1 MLRLPYLLSR
11 GNLITARENPPYS
24 YGSQIKL
31 PQREEP
37 NKLNPDEGI
46 NKSYNQQRHI
56 PRTRAAIMKGG
67 RQGGG
72 NNVKVRILAAK
83 ITGQRNGKTGQR
95 LRRRKSNASQRSAY
109 LTDRKK
115 RERERYGLLR
125 LLIGGEAPRRTAH

>member
-1 MLRLPYLLSR
+1 M
-11 GNLITARENPPYS
+11 RETPPSS
-24 YGSQIKL
+24 YGSQVKL
-31 PQREEP
+31 PQGEEP
-37 NKLNPDEGI
+37 NKLNPDKGI
-46 NKSYNQQRHI
+46 NKSSNQQGHI
-56 PRTRAAIMKGG
+56 PTDKSSNNKGGG

>member
-1 MLRLPYLLSR
+1 
-11 GNLITARENPPYS
+11 
-24 YGSQIKL
+24 
-31 PQREEP
+31 
-37 NKLNPDEGI
+37 
-46 NKSYNQQRHI
+46 
-56 PRTRAAIMKGG
+56 MKGG

-95 LRRRKSNASQRSAY
+95 LRRRKSNASQRTAY

-115 RERERYGLLR
+115 RERERDGFLR